1 MQLPAVPF
9 GPPLENFK
17 RRHLKYL
24 PEIVVK
30 KLLESFQEEFLST
43 EGEEDK
49 TERPE
54 MDLPPTYSSDDDDD
68 DDVDEEEGGKKPEPE
83 M

>member
-1 MQLPAVPF
+1 M
-9 GPPLENFK
+9 
-17 RRHLKYL
+17 
-24 PEIVVK
+24 
-30 KLLESFQEEFLST
+30 ST

-49 TERPE
+49 TKRPE

-68 DDVDEEEGGKKPEPE
+68 DDVDDDVDEEGGKKPEPE

>member
-1 MQLPAVPF
+1 M
-9 GPPLENFK
+9 
-17 RRHLKYL
+17 
-24 PEIVVK
+24 
-30 KLLESFQEEFLST
+30 ST

-49 TERPE
+49 TKRPE

>member
-1 MQLPAVPF
+1 M
-9 GPPLENFK
+9 
-17 RRHLKYL
+17 
-24 PEIVVK
+24 
-30 KLLESFQEEFLST
+30 ST

-68 DDVDEEEGGKKPEPE
+68 VDEEEEGGKKPEPE
-83 M
+83 K